1 MLKPRAD
8 LFRARVQAE
17 SKHDMKTKLI
27 LLCALCASV
36 ALFVGCKTTNL
47 TPQSIQAKA
56 KGIAYL
62 ITAETLIQHPEW
74 SEHFKIASFELSTL
88 AASTNIGLSEI
99 TAIVTQLPTK
109 KLKGERVAI
118 YLTVG
123 QLFLQDELGEIAL
136 TQPEELRRAVLGASE
151 GIDLALKLK
160 Q

>member
-1 MLKPRAD
+1 
-8 LFRARVQAE
+8 
-17 SKHDMKTKLI
+17 MKTKLI

-36 ALFVGCKTTNL
+36 AILFTGCKTSAL
-47 TPQSIQAKA
+47 SPQSIQTKA

-62 ITAETLIQHPEW
+62 ITAETLIQHPQW

-88 AASTNIGLSEI
+88 AASTNVGLSEI

-151 GIDLALKLK
+151 GIDMALKLTK
-160 Q
+160 